1 MEFRRGGGALCMT
14 LHDEDLAARL
24 ADAVLLLRG
33 GRLVAAEITIDANVA
48 DARRRA
54 A

>member
-1 MEFRRGGGALCMT
+1 MT
-14 LHDEDLAARL
+14 LHDEGLAARL

-33 GRLVAAEITIDANVA
+33 GRLAAAEISANPHVA